1 MIFLPALRP
10 FDPTSTLPLLL
21 LGPFEF
27 PLLVTSFSTSPVP
40 VSFPR
45 IVFSLPPVAVA
56 YYGSLYHLL
65 IRLDSSSCRRRCLSL
80 LAHRSSRKS
89 PRPFYLNLLKL
100 FGKAFARVKYR
111 INSQHD
117 AKPRP
122 ELVYCV
128 LLEPFSYLLNI
139 EDDSFPIHL
148 CHSLRSLLV
157 FPLSRSSLSPP
168 SVRVPNGI
176 AIDLSSWFLSSSLV
190 AAANPGK
197 TRRAAAA
204 VAVTEEEEERETE
217 RRDRCTCSVDH
228 LQIDVPVALPYR
240 AFSRLSHSSPARHP
254 FFARFIA
261 SGRFADTSDV

>member
-1 MIFLPALRP
+1 M
-10 FDPTSTLPLLL
+10 
-21 LGPFEF
+21 
-27 PLLVTSFSTSPVP
+27 
-40 VSFPR
+40 
-45 IVFSLPPVAVA
+45 
-56 YYGSLYHLL
+56 
-65 IRLDSSSCRRRCLSL
+65 SSSLSLFL

-89 PRPFYLNLLKL
+89 PRSFYLNLLKL

-117 AKPRP
+117 AKP

-128 LLEPFSYLLNI
+128 LLESFSYLLNI
-139 EDDSFPIHL
+139 EDDSFPVHL

-204 VAVTEEEEERETE
+204 VAVTEEEEERE
-217 RRDRCTCSVDH
+217 RDREE
-228 LQIDVPVALPYR
+228 R
-240 AFSRLSHSSPARHP
+240 
-254 FFARFIA
+254 
-261 SGRFADTSDV
+261 